1 MGSLWPFSAL
11 GAAKLHG
18 LRFLISLPLH
28 NEAVVAP
35 REVLWMQKVS
45 EQRCIWWGCQ
55 GPSHQPATQR
65 VALFNAPLLVC
76 LNTSSLRRTMT
87 AKNKKTLLSCPLSM
101 FPSLFVSPLLFH
113 FCFIQTGIGQGTSNL
128 FLRQAAPQWVLAGL
142 KGFLPSLRLFQH
154 PLPFGWGRKDVSS
167 RAEAYSFVGCRRLT
181 HCRSFGNKS
190 GWLYSLG
197 PGCFSHQCAKD
208 MSRKHSNLPA
218 FLF

>member
-1 MGSLWPFSAL
+1 MGSLWPFPAL
-11 GAAKLHG
+11 GAAKLHE

-65 VALFNAPLLVC
+65 AALFNAPFLVC
-76 LNTSSLRRTMT
+76 LNTSSLPVAQWKPRT
-87 AKNKKTLLSCPLSM
+87 KNTTFYVFFFFC
-101 FPSLFVSPLLFH
+101 SPFLFH
-113 FCFIQTGIGQGTSNL
+113 FCFIQSGIGQGTSNL

-142 KGFLPSLRLFQH
+142 KGFMPSLWLFQH
-154 PLPFGWGRKDVSS
+154 PLPFGRGRKDVSS

-197 PGCFSHQCAKD
+197 PRCFSHQCAKD
-208 MSRKHSNLPA
+208 MSRKHSNAHA